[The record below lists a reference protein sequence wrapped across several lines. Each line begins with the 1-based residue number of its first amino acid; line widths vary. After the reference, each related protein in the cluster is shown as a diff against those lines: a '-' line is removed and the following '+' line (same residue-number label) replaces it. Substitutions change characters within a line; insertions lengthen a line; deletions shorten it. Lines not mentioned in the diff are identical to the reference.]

1 MNKFAFTLLAD
12 TDKKVLK
19 AFGQEPLMFA
29 SREAYLIKGGKIVY
43 KDTGVTA
50 KQAEN
55 VLAFLATQ
63 KS

>member
-1 MNKFAFTLLAD
+1 
-12 TDKKVLK
+12 
-19 AFGQEPLMFA
+19 MFA

>member
-1 MNKFAFTLLAD
+1 
-12 TDKKVLK
+12 
-19 AFGQEPLMFA
+19 MFA

-50 KQAEN
+50 DQGQNILKY
-55 VLAFLATQ
+55 LASA